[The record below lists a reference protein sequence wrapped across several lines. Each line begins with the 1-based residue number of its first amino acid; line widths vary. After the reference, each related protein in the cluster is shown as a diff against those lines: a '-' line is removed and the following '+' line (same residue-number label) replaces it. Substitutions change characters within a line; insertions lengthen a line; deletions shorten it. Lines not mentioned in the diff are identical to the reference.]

1 MAKIA
6 NKYADKIIITDDN
19 PRQENPKDI
28 RDQIISFSPNSR
40 EIAGRAKAI
49 TFAIKQLKK
58 GDALLVAG
66 KGHENTQEINGK
78 FLKFNDSLVIKK
90 IIRSLVN

>member
-1 MAKIA
+1 M
-6 NKYADKIIITDDN
+6 
-19 PRQENPKDI
+19 
-28 RDQIISFSPNSR
+28 
-40 EIAGRAKAI
+40 EIADRAKAI
-49 TFAIKQLKK
+49 TFAIKHLEK

-66 KGHENTQEINGK
+66 KGHEDTQETDGK